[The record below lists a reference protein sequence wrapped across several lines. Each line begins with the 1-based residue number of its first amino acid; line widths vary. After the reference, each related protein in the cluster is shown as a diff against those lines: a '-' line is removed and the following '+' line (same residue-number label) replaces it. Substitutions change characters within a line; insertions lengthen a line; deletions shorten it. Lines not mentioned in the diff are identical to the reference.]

1 MDMTLTLNAQLMM
14 MMMMVFSLMPMLS
27 LMQARSDQDYPAGG
41 GWR

>member
-1 MDMTLTLNAQLMM
+1 MDMTLTLNAQL